1 MSEVQSK
8 SSSHDIPVEIVRSI
22 IEYCS
27 DIDVRRSF
35 GVYAKLNIGPFRDV
49 VTCGRISSLREYGKH
64 REYFLITQAA
74 RYSIHNRVKIVERK
88 EQNIMDDA
96 IQVFIRQLPYS
107 QDLQYDIDI
116 YQLLP
121 KTGLPEYRKRETEC
135 DFPIG
140 TLGDRY
146 YWNAM
151 LYSFTSK

>member
-1 MSEVQSK
+1 MVNDQEAVSLYT
-8 SSSHDIPVEIVRSI
+8 IPVEIVRSI

-35 GVYAKLNIGPFRDV
+35 GVYAKLNLGPFRDV
-49 VTCGRISSLREYGKH
+49 VTGGRISSLREYGKH

-74 RYSIHNRVKIVERK
+74 RYSIHNRVQMVERK

-96 IQVFIRQLPYS
+96 IQVVIRQLPHS
-107 QDLQYDIDI
+107 GVLQYDIDI

-121 KTGLPEYRKRETEC
+121 KTGLPEYWKRETEC

-151 LYSFTSK
+151 VYSFMCK